1 MAEEENLSE
10 EEREVLA
17 GKAAHVKTLLLNPE
31 RIEAVCRD
39 ILDHYEAKIAPLGM
53 KAQVVAFDRQLVVAY
68 DEALNRILVE
78 RGLSHKTAVVMT
90 VETAKHEPTEW
101 QRYALDRAAEA
112 RVKQRFNA
120 AEDPLTF

>member
-78 RGLSHKTAVVMT
+78 GACRMRRL
-90 VETAKHEPTEW
+90 
-101 QRYALDRAAEA
+101 
-112 RVKQRFNA
+112 
-120 AEDPLTF
+120 